1 MQVKKNTIKYVCR
14 VQKMSLYQCRPNKHF
29 MLTKQAYIELYEKYE
44 QGLCSKQEIELL
56 ESYPDDFLLR
66 DGDWDKGLMGPQET
80 VKNTLKSTIQNHI
93 RTRKGGIQRQQ
104 MIYKIAAAA
113 IVCITLGLLIRF
125 RTSDPF
131 IKNDSYIDS
140 TSEQIQAGG
149 FRATL
154 TLEDGTQMDLEEL
167 NVGELVVNGQVV
179 GSKTKR
185 GQLAYQ
191 GTRRDAIVKYHT
203 IETPRGGEYQID
215 LPDGSKVWLNAASSI
230 RFPTTFSQDNRTVKI
245 TGEVYFQVAKDK
257 NKPFIVDA
265 GDQQITVLGTK
276 FNVNAYDNEQS
287 IQTSLLEGKVTIK
300 SGQEEF
306 LLVPGQR
313 ATYNKQNSRMV
324 TDKFVDGNVLAWQRD
339 QFVFDAENLQ
349 SILRKIER
357 WYDVEVIYKGEV
369 SDQVFSG
376 NISRL
381 EQVDEVLNMLA
392 LTGMVS
398 FETKGRRIYV
408 LN

>member
-1 MQVKKNTIKYVCR
+1 
-14 VQKMSLYQCRPNKHF
+14 

-245 TGEVYFQVAKDK
+245 TGEVYFQVA
-257 NKPFIVDA
+257 
-265 GDQQITVLGTK
+265 
-276 FNVNAYDNEQS
+276 
-287 IQTSLLEGKVTIK
+287 
-300 SGQEEF
+300 
-306 LLVPGQR
+306 
-313 ATYNKQNSRMV
+313 
-324 TDKFVDGNVLAWQRD
+324 
-339 QFVFDAENLQ
+339 
-349 SILRKIER
+349 
-357 WYDVEVIYKGEV
+357 
-369 SDQVFSG
+369 
-376 NISRL
+376 
-381 EQVDEVLNMLA
+381 
-392 LTGMVS
+392 
-398 FETKGRRIYV
+398 
-408 LN
+408 

>member
-1 MQVKKNTIKYVCR
+1 
-14 VQKMSLYQCRPNKHF
+14 

>member
-1 MQVKKNTIKYVCR
+1 
-14 VQKMSLYQCRPNKHF
+14 

-66 DGDWDKGLMGPQET
+66 DGDWDRGLMGPQET

>member
-1 MQVKKNTIKYVCR
+1 
-14 VQKMSLYQCRPNKHF
+14 
-29 MLTKQAYIELYEKYE
+29 
-44 QGLCSKQEIELL
+44 
-56 ESYPDDFLLR
+56 
-66 DGDWDKGLMGPQET
+66 
-80 VKNTLKSTIQNHI
+80 
-93 RTRKGGIQRQQ
+93 
-104 MIYKIAAAA
+104 
-113 IVCITLGLLIRF
+113 
-125 RTSDPF
+125 
-131 IKNDSYIDS
+131 
-140 TSEQIQAGG
+140 
-149 FRATL
+149 
-154 TLEDGTQMDLEEL
+154 
-167 NVGELVVNGQVV
+167 
-179 GSKTKR
+179 
-185 GQLAYQ
+185 
-191 GTRRDAIVKYHT
+191 
-203 IETPRGGEYQID
+203 
-215 LPDGSKVWLNAASSI
+215 
-230 RFPTTFSQDNRTVKI
+230 
-245 TGEVYFQVAKDK
+245 
-257 NKPFIVDA
+257 FIVDA